1 VGLVQ
6 FAEQVFRLHSNTDAD
21 TETVQGIC
29 RLLDGWPLALRI
41 AGRYI
46 RNTDEDPAAYLRF
59 LAKVPFKRL
68 GKGEHQEEN
77 AALLLER
84 SVEQVSLKGQ
94 FVLNIIGTLALAP
107 FTERPVTFFIKNF
120 NYTTPWEFCKWVKRR
135 IAHRKTWLVH
145 YTDEDSRFCRK
156 VLNELVDFG
165 LLEKR
170 NEGWQVSHAL
180 IYVYVRSKI
189 PLNQMLLKG
198 LVRFYIAFALEQSA
212 AGPKGYARLNGER
225 VHCLWLIAACL
236 DGELWQEVKGLEDA
250 ISIYLDRQGHWTEL
264 LTAVE
269 MRLTAARKAGDRR
282 DEAWCLHTLG
292 YTCWKRGENDKALF
306 YYEQSLT
313 INRELDNKKEQ
324 APTLDGISLIY
335 QEQGKYEQAL
345 DQYEQSLSIRQE
357 VGDREGEGTTLNNI
371 GL

>member
-1 VGLVQ
+1 MLNTSRKRSDAPGKLLKVKRLDELP
-6 FAEQVFRLHSNTDAD
+6 AEEAFRLYSGTTANKA
-21 TETVQGIC
+21 TVQAVCQQLG
-29 RLLDGWPLALRI
+29 GWPLALRI
-41 AGRYI
+41 AGQYL
-46 RNTDEDPAAYLRF
+46 RNTDESAADYLRW
-59 LAKVPFKRL
+59 LETEPLKEL
-68 GKGEHQEEN
+68 GDGKHQEEN

-84 SVEQVSLKGQ
+84 SVEQVSEDAKFALQ
-94 FVLNIIGTLALAP
+94 IIGTLALAP
-107 FTERPVTFFIKNF
+107 FTERPVTFFLKNV
-120 NYTTPWEFCKWVKRR
+120 NYSTPWEFCKWVKRW

-225 VHCLWLIAACL
+225 AHCLRLIESCL
-236 DGELWQEVKGLEDA
+236 NRGWWKEVKGLEDA

-292 YTCWKRGENDKALF
+292 YTCWNRGENDKALF

-324 APTLDGISLIY
+324 APTLDG
-335 QEQGKYEQAL
+335 
-345 DQYEQSLSIRQE
+345 
-357 VGDREGEGTTLNNI
+357 
-371 GL
+371 